1 MKELEN
7 KLDKIASSILAS
19 LHSSE
24 LSERDISNFFYFI
37 ETMEEED
44 AELDRKYYSILTH
57 PKDVMRFLWGMK
69 QYITT
74 YSQYKNSILKEVHQK
89 LEWIQTDTKLIELLN
104 QYETNGKNDIHQK

>member
-7 KLDKIASSILAS
+7 KLDEIASSILAS

-24 LSERDISNFFYFI
+24 LSERDIFNFVYFI
-37 ETMEEED
+37 ETMEEG
-44 AELDRKYYSILTH
+44 AELDSKYYSLLTH
-57 PKDVMRFLWGMK
+57 PKDVMGFLWGMK
-69 QYITT
+69 RYITT
-74 YSQYKNSILKEVHQK
+74 YFQYKNSILKEVHQK

>member
-7 KLDKIASSILAS
+7 RLDEIASTILAS

-24 LSERDISNFFYFI
+24 LSERDIFNFVYFI
-37 ETMEEED
+37 ETMEEG

-57 PKDVMRFLWGMK
+57 PKDVVGFLWGMK
-69 QYITT
+69 RYITT
-74 YSQYKNSILKEVHQK
+74 YFQYKNSILKEVHQK

-104 QYETNGKNDIHQK
+104 QNETNGKNDIHQK

>member
-7 KLDKIASSILAS
+7 KLDEIASTILTS

-24 LSERDISNFFYFI
+24 LSERDIFNFVYFI
-37 ETMEEED
+37 ETMEEG

-57 PKDVMRFLWGMK
+57 PKDVMGFLWGMK

-74 YSQYKNSILKEVHQK
+74 YFQYKNSILKEVHQK
-89 LEWIQTDTKLIELLN
+89 LEWIQTDKKLIELLN
-104 QYETNGKNDIHQK
+104 QYETNGKNDLHKK

>member
-1 MKELEN
+1 MKEFEN
-7 KLDKIASSILAS
+7 KLDDIASTLLAS

-24 LSERDISNFFYFI
+24 LSERDIFNFVYFI
-37 ETMEEED
+37 ETMEEG
-44 AELDRKYYSILTH
+44 AELDRKYYSILAH
-57 PKDVMRFLWGMK
+57 PKDVMGFLWGMK

-74 YSQYKNSILKEVHQK
+74 YYQYKNSILKEVHQK

>member
-7 KLDKIASSILAS
+7 KLDEIASTILDS

-24 LSERDISNFFYFI
+24 LSERDIFNFVYFI
-37 ETMEEED
+37 ETMEGEG

-57 PKDVMRFLWGMK
+57 PKDVMGFLWGMK

-74 YSQYKNSILKEVHQK
+74 YFQYKNSILKEVHQK